1 MDGITFP
8 HECLSPTLTPRPF
21 SGPGLFQCWALQT
34 PPSSYITGWTDLLSG
49 LEKSEIWVDIR
60 APSDTDPGPG
70 WGCGSPWSLP
80 LHDGFP
86 YHGKPLLNG
95 GQEGESWADL
105 ALKPPGK
112 GAASHRGPI
121 PSSLNPVCGGLR
133 AQGEAC
139 PLNASFGSLRGQTKG
154 RGSGSRLT

>member
-1 MDGITFP
+1 MESPFPMSVSAPHLPPGPSQAPGSFSAGPFRHLPPHTSQVGLTFS
-8 HECLSPTLTPRPF
+8 LAWRSQK
-21 SGPGLFQCWALQT
+21 S
-34 PPSSYITGWTDLLSG
+34 GWTSG
-49 LEKSEIWVDIR
+49 HLVTRILGLDGAV
-60 APSDTDPGPG
+60 ALPGPCPSMMG
-70 WGCGSPWSLP
+70 IHTMESHCC
-80 LHDGFP
+80 
-86 YHGKPLLNG
+86 NG

-133 AQGEAC
+133 AQGEAR